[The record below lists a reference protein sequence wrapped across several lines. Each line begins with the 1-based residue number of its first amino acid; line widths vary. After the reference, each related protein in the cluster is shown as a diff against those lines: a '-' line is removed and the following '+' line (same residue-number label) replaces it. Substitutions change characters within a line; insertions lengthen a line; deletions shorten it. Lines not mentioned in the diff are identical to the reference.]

1 MLRLSSNAK
10 DILPSDGGYLELLIV
25 LNLEFVNKVGD
36 SLAL

>member
-25 LNLEFVNKVGD
+25 LNLEFVNKVGG
-36 SLAL
+36 SLSL